1 MGTRAAFDFGAY
13 VFYQV
18 LKQDESYAVK
28 SPIGFRGLIYGIMI
42 CERHYIINS
51 EDVEGA
57 NVIPLTY
64 SYRLSRTHVLD
75 MSIPNIHFDLT
86 NEGDLPEVPP
96 MSSTSKRNVLLD
108 LM

>member
-1 MGTRAAFDFGAY
+1 MGNRAAFDFGAY

-28 SPIGFRGLIYGIMI
+28 LPIGFRGLISGITI
-42 CERHYIINS
+42 CGRHYIINS

-57 NVIPLTY
+57 NFIPLTY
-64 SYRLSRTHVLD
+64 NYRLSRTHVLD
-75 MSIPNIHFDLT
+75 MSIPNIQFDLT

-96 MSSTSKRNVLLD
+96 MSRTYRRNVLLD